1 MHIIYGGSFPIQ
13 TSIKFIEHERHLLG
27 LAVWNLLGLPY
38 GDYPRPTVIITRNQ
52 KKMINGSY
60 PTTVFLT
67 TFQYV
72 HASLM
77 ENKLP
82 LNVNSTWSCKQT
94 RKDGAGMGDWHNELM
109 LPRESKSSFNNHGQ
123 KGLILA
129 TKQLALSVVAAVSW
143 QRAIPA
149 PLIWIIITISPPA
162 IWRTWSSPSIPWI
175 RVSISVIPSARWVA
189 AGPSVAMT
197 MTCMF
202 LNPIVIRK

>member
-82 LNVNSTWSCKQT
+82 LNVNST
-94 RKDGAGMGDWHNELM
+94 
-109 LPRESKSSFNNHGQ
+109 
-123 KGLILA
+123 
-129 TKQLALSVVAAVSW
+129 
-143 QRAIPA
+143 
-149 PLIWIIITISPPA
+149 
-162 IWRTWSSPSIPWI
+162 
-175 RVSISVIPSARWVA
+175 
-189 AGPSVAMT
+189 
-197 MTCMF
+197 
-202 LNPIVIRK
+202 